1 MAMPFRFIVRL
12 HICLGVFLP
21 LHRDDHMLFL
31 FAEKKPLL
39 KTCTCGGI
47 WCRRPAAERAQ
58 IRRAATRTGPN
69 SRTEQNRTR
78 PPRHERR
85 HLAQTVETTAEL
97 GYSTGIRP
105 DIDIVDLIVNKHHAR
120 YTRESRAV
128 PPLSPLS
135 LSSAIF
141 SRLGCQWGAARRS
154 DLRRTPAARGGQQPG
169 GFTPAVAA
177 EACLT
182 ETGAGPDWT
191 PAD

>member
-21 LHRDDHMLFL
+21 LHRDDQHAFFVRRKETAPQNLHL
-31 FAEKKPLL
+31 RWNLVPTARRGASANRDA
-39 KTCTCGGI
+39 TCGN
-47 WCRRPAAERAQ
+47 AA
-58 IRRAATRTGPN
+58 
-69 SRTEQNRTR
+69 R